1 MTTTIDPAAPALF
14 LDGGPRPAGH
24 RDVLQVLDKSTGAP
38 LGAAAVATREDVAA
52 AVAGAHRA
60 QPGWAATPGPERAAI
75 LRRAAALLQAAAE
88 EFTVAVMRESGASR
102 DAAAG
107 EVAASVIELFQAADL
122 ATAELGE
129 ILPSARPGRVNLV
142 ERRPVGVVGLIT
154 AWNAPLHIA
163 LRVLAPAL
171 GLGNAVVLKPA
182 PQTPL
187 AGGLMIADL
196 LAEAGLPAGLVQ
208 VLPGDAAGPALVD
221 HPDVDMIHFTGSART
236 GRRVYEAAA
245 AGLKRVALELGG
257 NNATVVLGDADLAE
271 AAAAG
276 AAASFGRQ
284 GQVCIATGRH
294 IVLREVAEEYTALL
308 AERARALRVGDPMTG
323 DVDLGPMISADE
335 VARALGLVERSV
347 AAGARLVTGGEADGP
362 FLTPAVVDR
371 VRPGMP
377 VHDEELFAP
386 IAPVVVVDDEATAL
400 EIVNSTPYGLSASVF
415 SRDLDRA
422 WAFADR
428 VRAGM
433 VHVNDASALHEPH
446 VPFGG
451 VGESGVGER
460 FGGRASIDL
469 LTERRWTSLQR
480 SAVVR

>member
-14 LDGGPRPAGH
+14 LDGEARPADH

-38 LGAAAVATREDVAA
+38 LGTAAVATREDVAA

-75 LRRAAALLQAAAE
+75 LRRAAALLQSAAE

-102 DAAAG
+102 ADAAG

-129 ILPSARPGRVNLV
+129 IIPSARPGRVNLV

-182 PQTPL
+182 PPTPL
-187 AGGLMIADL
+187 VGGLMIADL
-196 LAEAGLPAGLVQ
+196 LAEAGIPAGLVQ
-208 VLPGDAAGPALVD
+208 VLPGDPAGPALVD
-221 HPDVDMIHFTGSART
+221 HPDVNMIHFTGSGRT

-257 NNATVVLGDADLAE
+257 NNATVVLADADLAE
-271 AAAAG
+271 AARAG

-294 IVLREVAEEYTALL
+294 IVLRQVAEEYTALL
-308 AERARALRVGDPMTG
+308 AEQARALRVGDPMSG
-323 DVDLGPMISADE
+323 EVDLGPMISADE
-335 VARALGLVERSV
+335 VARALGLVERSA

-377 VHDEELFAP
+377 LHDEEVFAP
-386 IAPVVVVDDEATAL
+386 IAPVIVADDENTAL
-400 EIVNSTPYGLSASVF
+400 EIVNATPYGLSASVF

-428 VRAGM
+428 VHAGM